1 MLKNSCNQL
10 RRATVFAQPFGRAFL
25 FAKGKSHIYI
35 YDGCLPVILHSSE
48 LQHYRLATGRAAVTR
63 IKAAAC

>member
-25 FAKGKSHIYI
+25 FAKGKSI

>member
-1 MLKNSCNQL
+1 MVVVSTPQGDGF
-10 RRATVFAQPFGRAFL
+10 RSAIRPGFFI
-25 FAKGKSHIYI
+25 AKGKSI